1 MVEGGGRSG
10 ISPGAVTFVDG
21 VFGRQGSAER
31 SVLVVCVFQAVA
43 NGAEEKCQR
52 VRNALDQGRTREG
65 GKNGCRMEAA
75 TDSADYEGQER
86 FRGSGRTPE
95 NGEELARGQVRTA
108 QPLYCA
114 ASRSGQATC

>member
-10 ISPGAVTFVDG
+10 ISPGAVSFVDG
-21 VFGRQGSAER
+21 VFGRKGSAER
-31 SVLVVCVFQAVA
+31 SVPVVCVFQAVA

-75 TDSADYEGQER
+75 TDSADYQGQDR
-86 FRGSGRTPE
+86 FQRSGRTPE
-95 NGEELARGQVRTA
+95 NCQEVRRAKCSSQISST
-108 QPLYCA
+108 PDV
-114 ASRSGQATC
+114 SP